1 MLHQILH
8 HTPPWVWA
16 VLFALVWFGLAQTAP
31 RRTRLRRVIVLPLA
45 MTSLSLYGT
54 LSVFGAVPESLLMWL
69 GAGLITLVWVTSSGP
84 PANVLYDATAQVFS
98 LPGSWVPLVLMMAIF
113 LTKYLVAVTLAL
125 QPALAHDIT
134 TAAVVASLYGAMSG
148 LFIGRMMRMLRL
160 AHASAAKPDSGPPVI
175 WG

>member
-1 MLHQILH
+1 MLYQILS

-16 VLFALVWFGLAQTAP
+16 VLFALVWMGLAQTAP
-31 RRTRLRRVIVLPLA
+31 RRTRLRRVIGLPLA

-54 LSVFGAVPESLLMWL
+54 LSVFGAVPESWWMWL
-69 GAGLITLVWVTSSGP
+69 GAGLITLVWVASSGP
-84 PANVLYDATAQVFS
+84 PADVRYDPAAQVFS

-113 LTKYLVAVTLAL
+113 LTKYLVGVMLAM

-134 TAAVVASLYGAMSG
+134 MAAAVASLYGAMSG
-148 LFIGRMMRMLRL
+148 LFIGRMLRMLRL
-160 AHASAAKPDSGPPVI
+160 AHASAAKPDRDPPLI